1 MFQEPELEE
10 GETCYYKDDTSIDPD
25 VALSY
30 IGDKVQSILGHLQ
43 KDFEGGVSAE
53 NLGAKFGGYGSF
65 LPTHQRSPSI
75 WSQPKSPHRVHNP
88 NSPRS
93 PNACPEG
100 PALNLPS
107 QTLKTPS
114 NDASIGRKAIV
125 SSDKVAEVVLPP
137 SKLGNQPDQRSL
149 KLRIKVGP
157 ERVAQYNAEI
167 YNLGLTSPSSSEG
180 NSGDESDGLLIESHE
195 TPNESPG
202 SILKI
207 MTSFPV
213 PGGLL
218 LSPLC
223 EDLLNLAKETENPVE
238 SKFKAATKSSASSV
252 RLSNNNVILGKK
264 TKIADKSG
272 NMEKP
277 EDEVIVNHNDRKHK
291 APGVENIVH
300 PFHELSSKPLPD
312 SVQETDKAVQVKRRK
327 GNNNDRVK
335 ERAVSGDSV
344 KDTFLEHTFDQSS
357 SVEKFGE
364 QHKARIS
371 QKDASVDHGQG
382 TKNRGEGVIKR
393 TVDNSSLKVGV
404 NRLSVEGEK
413 RPQGVLSSG
422 KLALRPDDKDS
433 GKKGVRK
440 IHLTKREHVGTP
452 KNLLETPKSSN
463 LDPVKAKS
471 ANADKMKERLS
482 SSKKGFER
490 VSYDALLAEPPA
502 AASIPAKEGIVNGL
516 KQPVAAL
523 PEVIEENWVA
533 CDRCEKWRLLPYGTK
548 SEDLP
553 DKWVC
558 SMLDWLPGMN
568 RCEISEDETTAAL
581 HASYAV
587 PAPQN
592 QHNFQAHADAAMPG
606 VMSSN
611 THHFNQNL
619 RNCASDQMK
628 RPKLKEKRNPVS
640 SRDSVPSN
648 GKMQLQRPAARNESV
663 KVVKQSLSGVNATD
677 NPDMQHPNKSTFVSE
692 KPNKRKSEHVVGDEA
707 NMRKKIKR
715 ESGQHV
721 NGEVKRIKSKDAL
734 TVDNFQTSDGKKMS
748 VQRNTVSGGD
758 LRITL
763 KQHTGQT
770 QDVPGNG
777 PFGIKACNGN
787 EVASHKIRLKNF
799 EYSPQINEKAPIKE
813 DSKGGDFQ
821 RDTKPR
827 LSQADT
833 SKRKSSEARFQSSG
847 SKENPVNRTIEKEQ
861 KVRKPKTKVKLTVED
876 IDKLRQDLGCEQPS
890 TAATSSS
897 SKVSG
902 SRKNRV
908 SYLKVKGSPDESV
921 SSSPVRMPD
930 ETVGKVDSRFN
941 NVPTIG
947 NAKGISGLTNDNGS
961 EIFDSRSKLKE
972 ETGFENR
979 SAKSVKKGTSIGKK
993 DFGKPEHDK
1002 SADVM
1007 QQNLCRESPKCTT
1020 EPWSGKV
1027 HIDLRQ
1033 VDKQGASC
1041 RKKQASGLS
1050 RSTKRSSTDSRPLDT
1065 STVDNSS
1072 KALKETAF
1080 ACPQNVTDNIDNN
1093 EAEQSMAI
1101 ETSLG
1106 IKNVSTALKE
1116 AEVALREAEE
1126 LRIHADLIKNSG
1138 FSSESNYEY
1147 FKAALKFLHGA
1158 SLLET
1163 CNGESSKPLEMSP
1176 MQMYGAAA
1184 QLCKTCASEYEKS
1197 HEMAAA
1203 ALTYKCMEVAYLRVV
1218 YCKSSNTSRVWND
1231 LQSSLQMAPQ
1241 GESPSSSA
1249 SDVDN
1254 LNNLVM
1260 TDKATLSKGG
1270 GGGSHAGTHAVVP
1283 RNRLNFARLLDFT
1296 KDVNAAMEAAKKSQD
1311 SFAAARVELEQSQNK
1326 EAIVSVK
1333 RVIDFSFQDVEE
1345 LVRLVS
1351 LAFNTVNHQGLSGNR
1366 E

>member
-10 GETCYYKDDTSIDPD
+10 GETYYYKDDTSIDPD

-30 IGDKVQSILGHLQ
+30 IGDRVQSILGHLQ
-43 KDFEGGVSAE
+43 KDFEGGIFAE
-53 NLGAKFGGYGSF
+53 KLGSKFGGYGSF

-75 WSQPKSPHRVHNP
+75 LSQPKSPHRVHNP

-93 PNACPEG
+93 RNACPEV
-100 PALNLPS
+100 PTRNLPS
-107 QTLKTPS
+107 QTLKTPL
-114 NDASIGRKAIV
+114 NNASIGQKATV
-125 SSDKVAEVVLPP
+125 SSDKVAKVVLPP
-137 SKLGNQPDQRSL
+137 IKPGNPPDQRSL

-167 YNLGLTSPSSSEG
+167 YNLGLTSPSSSDG

-195 TPNESPG
+195 TLNESPA

-213 PGGLL
+213 PSGLL
-218 LSPLC
+218 LSPLSD
-223 EDLLNLAKETENPVE
+223 ELLNLAREIENPVE
-238 SKFKAATKSSASSV
+238 SKFKVAPMSSASSV

-264 TKIADKSG
+264 MKIADKSG

-277 EDEVIVNHNDRKHK
+277 EDEVVANHNDRKHK
-291 APGVENIVH
+291 APAVENVVQ
-300 PFHELSSKPLPD
+300 PVHELSGKPLPD
-312 SVQETDKAVQVKRRK
+312 LVRETDTAVQAKRRK
-327 GNNNDRVK
+327 VNHNDRVK

-344 KDTFLEHTFDQSS
+344 KDTFSEHTFDQSS

-364 QHKARIS
+364 QHQTIIS
-371 QKDASVDHGQG
+371 HKDASVDHRQG
-382 TKNRGEGVIKR
+382 NKNRGEGVIKR
-393 TVDNSSLKVGV
+393 TMNNSSLKVGV

-413 RPQGVLSSG
+413 RPPGVLSSG
-422 KLALRPDDKDS
+422 KIAMRPEEKNS
-433 GKKGVRK
+433 GKKGVHK
-440 IHLTKREHVGTP
+440 IHLTKKEHVGTTM
-452 KNLLETPKSSN
+452 NLLETTKRSN
-463 LDPVKAKS
+463 LEHAKS
-471 ANADKMKERLS
+471 KPANADKMKERLL

-502 AASIPAKEGIVNGL
+502 PSAIPSKEGIVNGL
-516 KQPVAAL
+516 KQPVAAP

-558 SMLDWLPGMN
+558 NMLDWLPGMN

-581 HASYAV
+581 HASYAI
-587 PAPQN
+587 PIPQN
-592 QHNFQAHADAAMPG
+592 QHNFQAHADGAIAG
-606 VMSSN
+606 VTSSN
-611 THHFNQNL
+611 AHHFNQSL
-619 RNCASDQMK
+619 RNCDLDQME
-628 RPKLKEKRNPVS
+628 RPKPKDRRSPVS
-640 SRDSVPSN
+640 ARDSVPSN
-648 GKMQLQRPAARNESV
+648 GKMQLKRPAVRNESV
-663 KVVKQSLSGVNATD
+663 KVVRQSLSGVNVSN
-677 NPDMQHPNKSTFVSE
+677 NPDTQHPNKSTAVSE

-721 NGEVKRIKSKDAL
+721 NGEMKRIKSNDAL
-734 TVDNFQTSDGKKMS
+734 TVDNFQTFDGKKTS
-748 VQRNTVSGGD
+748 IQRNTVSGGD

-763 KQHTGQT
+763 KQHTGEK
-770 QDVPGNG
+770 QDLSDKG
-777 PFGIKACNGN
+777 PFGIKAPNGK
-787 EVASHKIRLKNF
+787 EVASNKIRLKNF
-799 EYSPQINEKAPIKE
+799 EYSPQINKKAPIKQ
-813 DSKGGDFQ
+813 DIKGGDFQ
-821 RDTKPR
+821 RDATPQF
-827 LSQADT
+827 SQSGT
-833 SKRKSSEARFQSSG
+833 SKRKSSEARFQSPG
-847 SKENPVNRTIEKEQ
+847 SKENPVNRAIEKEQ
-861 KVRKPKTKVKLTVED
+861 KVRKPKTKMKLTDED
-876 IDKLRQDLGCEQPS
+876 IDKLRQDLGLEQPS

-902 SRKNRV
+902 SHKNRV
-908 SYLKVKGSPDESV
+908 NYLKVKGSPDESV
-921 SSSPVRMPD
+921 SSSPVRIPE
-930 ETVGKVDSRFN
+930 ETVGKADSSFN

-947 NAKGISGLTNDNGS
+947 NANGISSLTNDNGS

-972 ETGFENR
+972 ETNFNNR
-979 SAKSVKKGTSIGKK
+979 IAKSFKKGMSVGKK
-993 DFGKPEHDK
+993 DFGKPTYDK
-1002 SADVM
+1002 SADVK
-1007 QQNLCRESPKCTT
+1007 QQNVSRESPKLAV
-1020 EPWSGKV
+1020 EPWNGKV
-1027 HIDLRQ
+1027 HIELLKEETQ
-1033 VDKQGASC
+1033 VTSC
-1041 RKKQASGLS
+1041 RNKQASGLS
-1050 RSTKRSSTDSRPLDT
+1050 RSTKRSSSDSRALDA

-1072 KALKETAF
+1072 KALNETDF
-1080 ACPQNVTDNIDNN
+1080 ARPQNVNDNIGNN
-1093 EAEQSMAI
+1093 VAEQSMAL
-1101 ETSLG
+1101 EASPG
-1106 IKNVSTALKE
+1106 NKNVSTALKE
-1116 AEVALREAEE
+1116 AEVALREAED

-1163 CNGESSKPLEMSP
+1163 CNGESSKPLETSP

-1203 ALTYKCMEVAYLRVV
+1203 ALAYKCMEVAYLRVV
-1218 YCKSSNTSRVWND
+1218 YCKNSNTSRVWSD

-1270 GGGSHAGTHAVVP
+1270 GGGTHVIVP

-1311 SFAAARVELEQSQNK
+1311 SFAAARVELEQSRNK

-1333 RVIDFSFQDVEE
+1333 RVIDFSFQDIEE
-1345 LVRLVS
+1345 LLRLVS
-1351 LAFNTVNHQGLSGNR
+1351 LAFNTINHQGLNGNR

>member
-10 GETCYYKDDTSIDPD
+10 GEDFYYKDDTSIDPD

-30 IGDKVQSILGHLQ
+30 IGDKVQSILGHFQ

-65 LPTHQRSPSI
+65 LPMHQRSPSI

-88 NSPRS
+88 NLPKS

-100 PALNLPS
+100 PAHSLPPH
-107 QTLKTPS
+107 TLKTPFK
-114 NDASIGRKAIV
+114 DASIGPKATV

-137 SKLGNQPDQRSL
+137 SKSGNPPDQRPL

-195 TPNESPG
+195 TPNESPA

-207 MTSFPV
+207 MTSFSV

-218 LSPLC
+218 LSPLS
-223 EDLLNLAKETENPVE
+223 EDLLNLARETENLVE
-238 SKFKAATKSSASSV
+238 SKFHAAPKSSASSV
-252 RLSNNNVILGKK
+252 RLSNNNVILGNK
-264 TKIADKSG
+264 TKIADKG
-272 NMEKP
+272 GKMEKS

-291 APGVENIVH
+291 APGVENTVQ
-300 PFHELSSKPLPD
+300 PFHDSSNKPVPD
-312 SVQETDKAVQVKRRK
+312 LVPETDKAVQVKRRK

-344 KDTFLEHTFDQSS
+344 KDTFREHTFDQSS

-371 QKDASVDHGQG
+371 QKNASADHGQG
-382 TKNRGEGVIKR
+382 IKNQGEGVIKR
-393 TVDNSSLKVGV
+393 TMDNSSLKVGI
-404 NRLSVEGEK
+404 NKLSIEGEK
-413 RPQGVLSSG
+413 RPHGVLSSG
-422 KLALRPDDKDS
+422 MLASRPEDKDS
-433 GKKGVRK
+433 GKKGVHK

-452 KNLLETPKSSN
+452 KNLLEMPKSSN
-463 LDPVKAKS
+463 VDLIKAKS
-471 ANADKMKERLS
+471 ANADKMKERFS
-482 SSKKGFER
+482 GSKKGFER

-502 AASIPAKEGIVNGL
+502 AAAIPSTEGIINGL
-516 KQPVAAL
+516 KQPVAAP

-568 RCEISEDETTAAL
+568 HCEISEDETTAAL

-587 PAPQN
+587 PVPHS
-592 QHNFQAHADAAMPG
+592 QHNFQAHADGAMAG

-611 THHFNQNL
+611 TRHYNQNL
-619 RNCASDQMK
+619 INSSPDQMK
-628 RPKLKEKRNPVS
+628 RPKLKEKQNPVS
-640 SRDSVPSN
+640 RRDSFPSN
-648 GKMQLQRPAARNESV
+648 GEMHLQRPAARKESV
-663 KVVKQSLSGVNATD
+663 KVVKQSLSGVNAT
-677 NPDMQHPNKSTFVSE
+677 NNSDMQHPNKSIAVSE
-692 KPNKRKSEHVVGDEA
+692 KTNKRKGEHAVRDEA

-721 NGEVKRIKSKDAL
+721 NSEVKSINFKDAL
-734 TVDNFQTSDGKKMS
+734 TLDNFQTSDEKKMS
-748 VQRNTVSGGD
+748 LQRNRVSGGD
-758 LRITL
+758 LRITVE
-763 KQHTGQT
+763 QHTGQT
-770 QDVPGNG
+770 QDLPENG
-777 PFGIKACNGN
+777 PFGMKACNGK
-787 EVASHKIRLKNF
+787 EVASNKIRLKNF
-799 EYSPQINEKAPIKE
+799 EHIPQINKKPPIKE
-813 DSKGGDFQ
+813 DINGGDFQ
-821 RDTKPR
+821 RDMKPQ
-827 LSQADT
+827 LSQTDT
-833 SKRKSSEARFQSSG
+833 SKRKISEARFQLSG
-847 SKENPVNRTIEKEQ
+847 SKENPVNRAIEKEQ
-861 KVRKPKTKVKLTVED
+861 EVMKPKPKVKLTDED
-876 IDKLRQDLGCEQPS
+876 IDKLRQDLGCEHPS

-902 SRKNRV
+902 SHKNRV
-908 SYLKVKGSPDESV
+908 SYRKVKGSPDESV
-921 SSSPVRMPD
+921 SSFTVRMPE
-930 ETVGKVDSRFN
+930 ETVGKADSRF
-941 NVPTIG
+941 
-947 NAKGISGLTNDNGS
+947 DNGS
-961 EIFDSRSKLKE
+961 EFFDSRSKLKE
-972 ETGFENR
+972 ETDFGNR
-979 SAKSVKKGTSIGKK
+979 SAKSVKKGTSFAKK
-993 DFGKPEHDK
+993 DFEKHEHGK

-1007 QQNLCRESPKCTT
+1007 QQNVSHESPKRGV

-1027 HIDLRQ
+1027 HIDLWQ
-1033 VDKQGASC
+1033 GDKQGASS

-1050 RSTKRSSTDSRPLDT
+1050 RSTKRSSTDSRPLYAL
-1065 STVDNSS
+1065 TVDNSA
-1072 KALKETAF
+1072 KALKES
-1080 ACPQNVTDNIDNN
+1080 CPENVIDNIDNN
-1093 EAEQSMAI
+1093 EAE
-1101 ETSLG
+1101 EC
-1106 IKNVSTALKE
+1106 KNVSTALKE
-1116 AEVALREAEE
+1116 AEVFLREAGE
-1126 LRIHADLIKNSG
+1126 LRNHADLIKNSG
-1138 FSSESNYEY
+1138 FCSESNYEY
-1147 FKAALKFLHGA
+1147 FKAVLKFLHGA

-1163 CNGESSKPLEMSP
+1163 CNGESSKHLEMSP
-1176 MQMYGAAA
+1176 MQIYGAAA

-1203 ALTYKCMEVAYLRVV
+1203 ALAYKCMEVAYLRVV
-1218 YCKSSNTSRVWND
+1218 YCKSSNTSRVWSD

-1270 GGGSHAGTHAVVP
+1270 GVSHAGTHVIMP

-1311 SFAAARVELEQSQNK
+1311 SFAAARVELDRSQNK

-1333 RVIDFSFQDVEE
+1333 RVIDFSFQDLEK

-1351 LAFNTVNHQGLSGNR
+1351 FAFNTINHQGLSGNR